1 MKPHHWLS
9 QTSQLVGSSPS
20 ADFLGKCGRKVTS
33 KKWGAG
39 LVIKLASFR
48 DGSDPDGLKD
58 ICKLSRR
65 WDSFADTWQPRLGES
80 DQIATNKIDL
90 SSQKTNKIQKPKL
103 TSHLKKQ
110 NQNLTLISKNKTKI
124 DLSSQKTKK
133 LNWPLISKKT
143 EPKLTSHI
151 KLLNLDI
158 VTLVRRR
165 SCCSWH
171 FETSKNA
178 KKNYISHHM
187 TLSKMYIWWKGHICW
202 WIHLSGSCSSRS
214 GTADFKHKDTT
225 SPDMYL
231 PPTLDPILTYMYIA
245 KTIITYQL
253 TSKYLHVLVLG

>member
-1 MKPHHWLS
+1 MWKSDFQKVRSWSGH
-9 QTSQLVGSSPS
+9 QTCIIQRWIGS
-20 ADFLGKCGRKVTS
+20 
-33 KKWGAG
+33 
-39 LVIKLASFR
+39 
-48 DGSDPDGLKD
+48 
-58 ICKLSRR
+58 R
-65 WDSFADTWQPRLGES
+65 WAQRYLQTFPEMRFFCWQPRLGES
-80 DQIATNKIDL
+80 DQIATNRNWPLISKNQNWPL
-90 SSQKTNKIQKPKL
+90 SSKNQKPKL

-151 KLLNLDI
+151 KLSNLDI
-158 VTLVRRR
+158 VTLVWRR